1 VSNQKQGIA
10 REAVR
15 AAERIAGVEAATVE
29 AAQCGTCGRALG
41 LNPRD
46 GIWTASGPAPLL
58 LADLPLELRDY
69 APSCGLR
76 G

>member
-1 VSNQKQGIA
+1 VSNQKPGIA

-46 GIWTASGPAPLL
+46 GIWTASGPAHYFCSPTCLWNFGITHRH
-58 LADLPLELRDY
+58 A
-69 APSCGLR
+69 G
-76 G
+76 